1 MAFYCSVGTWDIFC
15 NRAIRLPHSLQQ
27 RHHGKDIHHQ
37 PNQTHHA
44 KQQRFPLHKPTPHK
58 TRAYGTASTP
68 QAPELCHR
76 RINAMILTS
85 PCYVKPRQD
94 FVTKNYRS
102 GPPTQQP
109 RQGPNGAK
117 VDPRPMLGPNGAQR
131 PTGALLGLGPS
142 PVNIGPGKDCP
153 WASVVLPPAYALGL
167 GASPWALG
175 LVWSSTRPPVPL
187 GPRPSL
193 VLGLGRGPWGCVS
206 VWGLSG
212 SVSGALVGLAYG
224 GSLLLRFRGQYGGV
238 RRAIVAT
245 REHLLHAKAMPPAH
259 SSKAGGLL

>member
-102 GPPTQQP
+102 RPPTQRPPP
-109 RQGPNGAK
+109 RRVANVTREQAESRDKAGGSEYIR
-117 VDPRPMLGPNGAQR
+117 VRHPRPR
-131 PTGALLGLGPS
+131 PQ
-142 PVNIGPGKDCP
+142 
-153 WASVVLPPAYALGL
+153 
-167 GASPWALG
+167 GASPA
-175 LVWSSTRPPVPL
+175 
-187 GPRPSL
+187 PRP
-193 VLGLGRGPWGCVS
+193 RK
-206 VWGLSG
+206 
-212 SVSGALVGLAYG
+212 A
-224 GSLLLRFRGQYGGV
+224 
-238 RRAIVAT
+238 
-245 REHLLHAKAMPPAH
+245 HAKAPPRPN
-259 SSKAGGLL
+259 KAGALAYDGL